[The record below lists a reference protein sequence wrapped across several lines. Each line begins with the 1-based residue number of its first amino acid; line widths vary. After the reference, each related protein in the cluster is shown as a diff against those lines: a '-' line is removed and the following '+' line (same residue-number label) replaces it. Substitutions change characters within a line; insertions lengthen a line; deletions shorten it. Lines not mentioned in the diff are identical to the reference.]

1 MCAEEFKSIID
12 TSFDKGFTPIWL
24 YTQDYIY
31 GLVAANKTGD
41 RWIEVSY
48 TFAEEEPLVK
58 TERSADLSYQFLLE
72 EIEKG
77 VSFYVDDLKVPLIK
91 DFSKT
96 LQSKSGPEKI
106 NAIIAELI
114 NNSSKYSSKLPIIN
128 SKEELKILKEK
139 L

>member
-12 TSFDKGFTPIWL
+12 TSFDKGIKPIWI

-31 GLVAANKTGD
+31 GLVAANNTGD

-48 TFAEEEPLVK
+48 TFGEEEPLVK

-106 NAIIAELI
+106 NVIIAELI
-114 NNSSKYSSKLPIIN
+114 NNSSKYSSKLPIIK